1 MYIPSYTHTH
11 TYSRTTALNL
21 YLSDLFRNLFSI
33 SYNSFLDL
41 SALIYIFDFP
51 IYIYIV
57 YGIVRERFETKYSRE
72 RERYSILSFNVY
84 NNQFRFQMGPTKS
97 QIALYKRKSNEPKHI
112 EQHSKMNTKNKK

>member
-33 SYNSFLDL
+33 SYSSFLDL

-57 YGIVRERFETKYSRE
+57 YGIVRERFEMKYSRE
-72 RERYSILSFNVY
+72 RERYIVY
-84 NNQFRFQMGPTKS
+84 YHLTCITTSSGFKWAQQNHKLHYIKQNLTNPNTS
-97 QIALYKRKSNEPKHI
+97 SNIQK
-112 EQHSKMNTKNKK
+112 